1 MNHHNAQTWKRE
13 EVKKKKTTKAPLNF
27 PGFPG
32 VSAVKALPAVQETQ
46 V

>member
-13 EVKKKKTTKAPLNF
+13 EVKKKTTKAPLNF